1 MLDLK
6 ITIIKKDEFAIK
18 TELIIKDKTKKGS
31 KIKMETIDILDKL
44 IKSDNSP
51 LTFQNNKELFS
62 QFFLHDMSI
71 RYGVKKVMNIY
82 NYLLSLNLPEDL
94 HYVYL
99 NIFNDFNYYEQY
111 VTQSIYM
118 NVTKANDLYVDTL
131 EELIEYYNLLKS
143 YASKY
148 NISNLINENQ
158 FVRDYTGTMMILLN
172 KGFFKISSE
181 NIKKMINYIKD
192 NSYLQNALINGYNDF
207 KFLDK
212 EYIIDYVKRFLI
224 NADLIDNLDNDYL
237 LMAMKRGMIKDKNLF
252 LKILDKININ
262 FLDLILDNGASSFV
276 DILELT
282 FPNINDRIEIF
293 QKFYQKFKEAKEYSY
308 LLTFIVGD
316 KRSKDYVSDEEEK
329 LILNKNCLY
338 YPMYTVDEDIEYFL
352 STNPQGLL
360 LVNLKENLKKNDWSK
375 EINQKVEK
383 QTQKVS
389 DLCLSPSLVIPL
401 FDLVFKNRTGKLTFI
416 HLFAALKRM
425 IIEYLHDDSVIVY
438 LTHLEGEWG
447 VSAPEDGIIKINVS
461 DVKKM
466 FECNNYEENPEAIHI
481 LDTIFHEARHIM
493 QHRLM
498 QKEDMS
504 PEIYEQY
511 KEEVL
516 KSLNVDYY
524 NYNYEETLSEIDAR
538 LTGAKMVVDFL
549 RTYYPNMINCIK
561 YYNAIV
567 TKEEQRIIHKKSVLE
582 LSESLTV
589 DEALEK
595 IIAVN
600 PKLLEKY
607 PGLQREY
614 EQDGT
619 KKEDIKHGL

>member
-71 RYGVKKVMNIY
+71 RYGGKKVMNIY

-293 QKFYQKFKEAKEYSY
+293 QKFYQNFKEAKEYSY

-447 VSAPEDGIIKINVS
+447 ISAPEDGIIKINVS

-516 KSLNVDYY
+516 KSLNVNYY

>member
-1 MLDLK
+1 
-6 ITIIKKDEFAIK
+6 
-18 TELIIKDKTKKGS
+18 
-31 KIKMETIDILDKL
+31 METIDILDKL

-71 RYGVKKVMNIY
+71 RYGGKKVMNIY

-143 YASKY
+143 CASKY

-329 LILNKNCLY
+329 LILNKNCIY

-360 LVNLKENLKKNDWSK
+360 LANLKENLKKNDWSK

-389 DLCLSPSLVIPL
+389 DLCLSHSLVIPL

-447 VSAPEDGIIKINVS
+447 VSAPEDGIIKINLS

-516 KSLNVDYY
+516 KSLNVNYY
-524 NYNYEETLSEIDAR
+524 NYNYEKTLSEIDAR

-567 TKEEQRIIHKKSVLE
+567 KKEEQRIIHKKSVLE

-589 DEALEK
+589 NEALEK

>member
-1 MLDLK
+1 
-6 ITIIKKDEFAIK
+6 
-18 TELIIKDKTKKGS
+18 
-31 KIKMETIDILDKL
+31 METIDILDKL
-44 IKSDNSP
+44 IECDSSP
-51 LTFQNNKELFS
+51 LTLENNQKLFS
-62 QFFLHDMSI
+62 KFFLHDMSI
-71 RYGVKKVMNIY
+71 RYGGKKVINIY
-82 NYLLSLNLPEDL
+82 NYLLSLNKPEAL

-99 NIFNDFNYYEQY
+99 QIFNDFNYYEQY

-131 EELIEYYNLLKS
+131 EELIEYHNLLKS

-148 NISNLINENQ
+148 DISNLINENQ

-192 NSYLQNALINGYNDF
+192 NSYLQNALINGYKDF
-207 KFLDK
+207 KFLDQ

-224 NADLIDNLDNDYL
+224 NADLIADLDNDYL
-237 LMAMKRGMIKDKNLF
+237 LMTMKGGWIKDKNLF

-262 FLDLILDNGASSFV
+262 FLDLILDNGVSSFV

-360 LVNLKENLKKNDWSK
+360 LANLKENLKRNDWSK
-375 EINQKVEK
+375 ETNQKVRE
-383 QTQKVS
+383 QTKKTS
-389 DLCLSPSLVIPL
+389 DLCLHSETVIPL
-401 FDLVFKNRTGKLTFI
+401 FNLLFKHRTGKLTFI

-438 LTHLEGEWG
+438 LTRLEGEYG
-447 VSAPEDGIIKINVS
+447 ASSPEDGIIKINVS
-461 DVKKM
+461 NVKKM

-481 LDTIFHEARHIM
+481 LDTVFHEARHIM
-493 QHRLM
+493 QYRLM
-498 QKEDMS
+498 QKKDMS

-524 NYNYEETLSEIDAR
+524 NKNYKETLSKIDAR
-538 LTGAKMVVDFL
+538 FTGAKMVVDFL
-549 RTYYPNMINCIK
+549 KEYYPYMINCIK
-561 YYNAIV
+561 YYDAIV
-567 TKEEQRIIHKKSVLE
+567 KKEEERIIHKKNVLE
-582 LSESLTV
+582 LADDVTV

-614 EQDGT
+614 ELDGT
-619 KKEDIKHGL
+619 KKEKTNHHL

>member
-1 MLDLK
+1 
-6 ITIIKKDEFAIK
+6 
-18 TELIIKDKTKKGS
+18 
-31 KIKMETIDILDKL
+31 METIDILDKL
-44 IKSDNSP
+44 IECDSSP
-51 LTFQNNKELFS
+51 LTLENNQKLFS
-62 QFFLHDMSI
+62 KFFLHDMSI
-71 RYGVKKVMNIY
+71 RYGGKKVINIY
-82 NYLLSLNLPEDL
+82 NYLLSLNKPEAL

-99 NIFNDFNYYEQY
+99 QIFNDFNYYEQY

-131 EELIEYYNLLKS
+131 EELIEYHNLLKS

-148 NISNLINENQ
+148 DISNLINENQ

-192 NSYLQNALINGYNDF
+192 NSYLQNALINGYKDF
-207 KFLDK
+207 KFLDQ

-224 NADLIDNLDNDYL
+224 NADLIADLDNDYL
-237 LMAMKRGMIKDKNLF
+237 LMTMKGGWIKDKNLF

-262 FLDLILDNGASSFV
+262 FLDLILDNGVSSFV

-360 LVNLKENLKKNDWSK
+360 LANLKENLKRNDWSK
-375 EINQKVEK
+375 ETNQKVRE
-383 QTQKVS
+383 QTKKTS
-389 DLCLSPSLVIPL
+389 DLCLHSETVIPL
-401 FDLVFKNRTGKLTFI
+401 FNLLFKHRTGKLTFI

-438 LTHLEGEWG
+438 LTRLEGEYG
-447 VSAPEDGIIKINVS
+447 ASSPEDGIIKINVS
-461 DVKKM
+461 NVKKM

-481 LDTIFHEARHIM
+481 LDTVFHEARHIM
-493 QHRLM
+493 QYRLM
-498 QKEDMS
+498 QKKDMS

-524 NYNYEETLSEIDAR
+524 NKNYKETLSEIDAR

-549 RTYYPNMINCIK
+549 KEYYPYMINCIK
-561 YYNAIV
+561 YYDAIV
-567 TKEEQRIIHKKSVLE
+567 KKEEF
-582 LSESLTV
+582 
-589 DEALEK
+589 
-595 IIAVN
+595 
-600 PKLLEKY
+600 
-607 PGLQREY
+607 
-614 EQDGT
+614 
-619 KKEDIKHGL
+619 IKRMS

>member
-1 MLDLK
+1 
-6 ITIIKKDEFAIK
+6 
-18 TELIIKDKTKKGS
+18 
-31 KIKMETIDILDKL
+31 METIDIIDQL
-44 IKSDNSP
+44 IKSDSSP
-51 LTFQNNKELFS
+51 VTFQNNQELFS
-62 QFFLHDMSI
+62 KFFLHDMSI
-71 RYGVKKVMNIY
+71 RYGGRKVMNIY
-82 NYLLSLNLPEDL
+82 NYLLSLNQPDAL

-99 NIFNDFNYYEQY
+99 QIFNDFTYYEQY

-118 NVTKANDLYVDTL
+118 LKTEANDLYVDTL
-131 EELIEYYNLLKS
+131 EELIAYYNLLKG
-143 YASKY
+143 YALKY
-148 NISNLINENQ
+148 NIPNLINENQ
-158 FVRDYTGTMMILLN
+158 FVRDYTGAMMILLN
-172 KGFFKISSE
+172 KGFFKLSTE

-192 NSYLQNALINGYNDF
+192 NSYLQNVLINGYMDF
-207 KFLDK
+207 KFLDQ
-212 EYIIDYVKRFLI
+212 EYIIDYVERFLI
-224 NADLIDNLDNDYL
+224 NSDLIGDIDNDFL
-237 LMAMKRGMIKDKNLF
+237 LMAIKRGRIKDKNLF
-252 LKILDKININ
+252 LKILDKINID

-282 FPNINDRIEIF
+282 FPDINDRIEIF
-293 QKFYQKFKEAKEYSY
+293 QKFYQKLLEAKEYSY

-316 KRSKDYVSDEEEK
+316 ERSKDYLSEEKEK
-329 LILNKNCLY
+329 LILNKNRLY
-338 YPMYTVDEDIEYFL
+338 YPTYTVDEDIEYFL

-360 LVNLKENLKKNDWSK
+360 LANLKENLKRNDWSK
-375 EINQKVEK
+375 ETNQKVRE
-383 QTQKVS
+383 QTKNVS
-389 DLCLSPSLVIPL
+389 DLCMRSETVIPL
-401 FDLVFKNRTGKLTFI
+401 FNLAFKNRTGKLTFI

-447 VSAPEDGIIKINVS
+447 TSFPEDGVIKINVLN
-461 DVKKM
+461 VKKM
-466 FECNNYEENPEAIHI
+466 FDCNNYEENPEAIHI

-516 KSLNVDYY
+516 KSLNVNYY

-538 LTGAKMVVDFL
+538 LTGAKMLVDFL
-549 RTYYPNMINCIK
+549 KTYYPNMINCIK
-561 YYNAIV
+561 YYEAIV
-567 TKEEQRIIHKKSVLE
+567 KKEEQRIIHKKSVLE
-582 LSESLTV
+582 LSDDVTV

-614 EQDGT
+614 ELDGT
-619 KKEDIKHGL
+619 KKENANHHL

>member
-1 MLDLK
+1 MLVLK

-31 KIKMETIDILDKL
+31 KIKMKTIDILDKL

-71 RYGVKKVMNIY
+71 RYGGKKVMNIY

-360 LVNLKENLKKNDWSK
+360 LANLKENLKKNDWSK

-383 QTQKVS
+383 QTQNVS

-447 VSAPEDGIIKINVS
+447 VSAPEDGIIKINLS

-549 RTYYPNMINCIK
+549 KTYYPNMINCIK

>member
-1 MLDLK
+1 
-6 ITIIKKDEFAIK
+6 
-18 TELIIKDKTKKGS
+18 
-31 KIKMETIDILDKL
+31 METIDILDKL
-44 IKSDNSP
+44 IAYDSSP
-51 LTFQNNKELFS
+51 LTLENNQKLFS
-62 QFFLHDMSI
+62 KFFLHDMSI
-71 RYGVKKVMNIY
+71 RYGGKKVINIY
-82 NYLLSLNLPEDL
+82 NYLLSLNKPEAL

-99 NIFNDFNYYEQY
+99 QIFNDFNYYEQY

-131 EELIEYYNLLKS
+131 EELIEYHNLLKS

-148 NISNLINENQ
+148 DISNLINENQ

-192 NSYLQNALINGYNDF
+192 NSYLQNALINGYKDF
-207 KFLDK
+207 KFLDQ

-224 NADLIDNLDNDYL
+224 NADLIADLDNDYL
-237 LMAMKRGMIKDKNLF
+237 LMTMKGGWIKDKNLF

-262 FLDLILDNGASSFV
+262 FLDLILDNGVSSFV

-360 LVNLKENLKKNDWSK
+360 LANLKENLKRNDWSK
-375 EINQKVEK
+375 ETNQKVRE
-383 QTQKVS
+383 QTKKTS
-389 DLCLSPSLVIPL
+389 DLCLHSETVIPL
-401 FDLVFKNRTGKLTFI
+401 FNLLFKHRTGKLTFI

-438 LTHLEGEWG
+438 LTRLEGEYG
-447 VSAPEDGIIKINVS
+447 ASSPEDGIIKINVS
-461 DVKKM
+461 NVKKM

-481 LDTIFHEARHIM
+481 LDTVFHEARHIM
-493 QHRLM
+493 QYRLM
-498 QKEDMS
+498 QKKDMS

-524 NYNYEETLSEIDAR
+524 NKNYKETLSEIDAR
-538 LTGAKMVVDFL
+538 FTGAKMVVDFL
-549 RTYYPNMINCIK
+549 KEYYPYMINCIK
-561 YYNAIV
+561 YYDAIV
-567 TKEEQRIIHKKSVLE
+567 KKEEERIIHKKNVLE
-582 LSESLTV
+582 LADDVTV

-614 EQDGT
+614 ELDGT
-619 KKEDIKHGL
+619 KKEKTNHHL

>member
-1 MLDLK
+1 
-6 ITIIKKDEFAIK
+6 
-18 TELIIKDKTKKGS
+18 
-31 KIKMETIDILDKL
+31 METIDILDKL

-62 QFFLHDMSI
+62 EFFLHDMSI
-71 RYGVKKVMNIY
+71 RYGGKKVMNIY

-375 EINQKVEK
+375 EINQKVKK

-389 DLCLSPSLVIPL
+389 DLCLSPSLVISL

-516 KSLNVDYY
+516 KSLNVNYY

>member
-1 MLDLK
+1 
-6 ITIIKKDEFAIK
+6 
-18 TELIIKDKTKKGS
+18 
-31 KIKMETIDILDKL
+31 METIDILDKL
-44 IKSDNSP
+44 IECDSSP
-51 LTFQNNKELFS
+51 LTLENNQELFS
-62 QFFLHDMSI
+62 KFFLHDMSI
-71 RYGVKKVMNIY
+71 RYGGKKVINIY
-82 NYLLSLNLPEDL
+82 NYLLSLNKPEAL
-94 HYVYL
+94 HYAYL
-99 NIFNDFNYYEQY
+99 QIFNDFNYYEQY

-131 EELIEYYNLLKS
+131 EELIEYHNLLKS

-148 NISNLINENQ
+148 DISNLINENQ

-192 NSYLQNALINGYNDF
+192 NSYLQNALINGYKDF
-207 KFLDK
+207 KFLDQ

-224 NADLIDNLDNDYL
+224 NADLIADLDNDYL
-237 LMAMKRGMIKDKNLF
+237 LMTMKGGWIKDKNLF

-262 FLDLILDNGASSFV
+262 FLDLILDNGVSSFV

-360 LVNLKENLKKNDWSK
+360 LANLKENLKRNDWSK
-375 EINQKVEK
+375 ETNQKVRE
-383 QTQKVS
+383 QTKKTS
-389 DLCLSPSLVIPL
+389 DLCLHSETVIPL
-401 FDLVFKNRTGKLTFI
+401 FNLLFKHRTGKLTFI

-438 LTHLEGEWG
+438 LTRLEGEYG
-447 VSAPEDGIIKINVS
+447 ASSPEDGIIKINVS
-461 DVKKM
+461 NVKKM

-481 LDTIFHEARHIM
+481 LDTVFHEARHIM
-493 QHRLM
+493 QYRLM
-498 QKEDMS
+498 QKKDMS

-524 NYNYEETLSEIDAR
+524 NKNYKETLSEIDAR
-538 LTGAKMVVDFL
+538 FTGAKMVVDFL
-549 RTYYPNMINCIK
+549 KEYYPYMINCIK
-561 YYNAIV
+561 YYDAIV
-567 TKEEQRIIHKKSVLE
+567 KKEEERIIHKKNVLE
-582 LSESLTV
+582 LADDVTV

-614 EQDGT
+614 ELDGT
-619 KKEDIKHGL
+619 KKEKINHQL

>member
-1 MLDLK
+1 
-6 ITIIKKDEFAIK
+6 
-18 TELIIKDKTKKGS
+18 
-31 KIKMETIDILDKL
+31 METIDILDKL
-44 IKSDNSP
+44 IKSDNSST
-51 LTFQNNKELFS
+51 TFQNNKELFS

-71 RYGVKKVMNIY
+71 RYGSKKVMNIY
-82 NYLLSLNLPEDL
+82 QYLLSLNLPEDL

-118 NVTKANDLYVDTL
+118 KTTVANDIYVAML
-131 EELIEYYNLLKS
+131 EELMEYYNILKD
-143 YASKY
+143 YALKY
-148 NISNLINENQ
+148 NLHNLINENQ

-224 NADLIDNLDNDYL
+224 NADLIADLDNDYL
-237 LMAMKRGMIKDKNLF
+237 LMAMKRGWIKDKNLF

-262 FLDLILDNGASSFV
+262 FLDLILDNGVSSFV

-282 FPNINDRIEIF
+282 FPNIDDRIEIF
-293 QKFYQKFKEAKEYSY
+293 QKFYQKFLEVQEYSY
-308 LLTFIVGD
+308 LLTFVVGD
-316 KRSKDYVSDEEEK
+316 KRSKDYLKAEDEK

-360 LVNLKENLKKNDWSK
+360 LANLKENLKRNDWSK
-375 EINQKVEK
+375 ETNQKVRE
-383 QTQKVS
+383 QTKKTS
-389 DLCLSPSLVIPL
+389 DLCLHSETVIPL
-401 FDLVFKNRTGKLTFI
+401 FNLLFKHRTGKLTFI

-438 LTHLEGEWG
+438 LTRLEGEYG
-447 VSAPEDGIIKINVS
+447 ASAPEDGIIKINVS

-466 FECNNYEENPEAIHI
+466 FECSNYEENPEAIHI

-498 QKEDMS
+498 QKKDMS

-516 KSLNVDYY
+516 KSLNVNYY
-524 NYNYEETLSEIDAR
+524 NKNYKETLSEIDAR
-538 LTGAKMVVDFL
+538 LTGAKMVVNFL

-561 YYNAIV
+561 YYEAIV
-567 TKEEQRIIHKKSVLE
+567 KKEEERIIHKKSVLE
-582 LSESLTV
+582 LADDVTI

-619 KKEDIKHGL
+619 KKADIKHGL

>member
-1 MLDLK
+1 
-6 ITIIKKDEFAIK
+6 
-18 TELIIKDKTKKGS
+18 
-31 KIKMETIDILDKL
+31 METIDILDKL
-44 IKSDNSP
+44 IECDSSP
-51 LTFQNNKELFS
+51 LTLENNQKLFS
-62 QFFLHDMSI
+62 KFFLHDMSI
-71 RYGVKKVMNIY
+71 RYGGKKVINIY
-82 NYLLSLNLPEDL
+82 NYLLSLNKPEAL

-99 NIFNDFNYYEQY
+99 QIFNDFNYYEQY

-131 EELIEYYNLLKS
+131 EELIEYHNLLKS

-148 NISNLINENQ
+148 DISNLINENQ

-192 NSYLQNALINGYNDF
+192 NSYLQNALINGYKDF
-207 KFLDK
+207 KFLDQ

-224 NADLIDNLDNDYL
+224 NADLIADLDNDYL
-237 LMAMKRGMIKDKNLF
+237 LMTMKGGWIKDKNLF

-262 FLDLILDNGASSFV
+262 FLDLILDNGVSSFV

-360 LVNLKENLKKNDWSK
+360 LANLKENLKRNDWSK
-375 EINQKVEK
+375 ETNQKVRE
-383 QTQKVS
+383 QTKKTS
-389 DLCLSPSLVIPL
+389 DLCLHSETVIPL
-401 FDLVFKNRTGKLTFI
+401 FNLLFKHRTGKLTFI

-438 LTHLEGEWG
+438 LTRLEGEYG
-447 VSAPEDGIIKINVS
+447 ASSPEDGIIKINVS
-461 DVKKM
+461 NVKKM

-481 LDTIFHEARHIM
+481 LDTVFHEARHIM
-493 QHRLM
+493 QYRLM
-498 QKEDMS
+498 QKKDMS

-524 NYNYEETLSEIDAR
+524 NKNYKETLSEIDAR

-549 RTYYPNMINCIK
+549 KEYYPYMINCIK
-561 YYNAIV
+561 YYDAIV
-567 TKEEQRIIHKKSVLE
+567 KKEEERIIHKKNVLE
-582 LSESLTV
+582 LADDVTV

-614 EQDGT
+614 ELDGT
-619 KKEDIKHGL
+619 KKEKINHHL

>member
-1 MLDLK
+1 MLVLK

-71 RYGVKKVMNIY
+71 RYGGKKVMNIY

-224 NADLIDNLDNDYL
+224 NADLIADLDNDYL
-237 LMAMKRGMIKDKNLF
+237 LMTMKRGWIKDKNLF

-360 LVNLKENLKKNDWSK
+360 LANLKENLKKNDWSK

-383 QTQKVS
+383 QTQNVS

-498 QKEDMS
+498 QKDDMS

-516 KSLNVDYY
+516 KSLNVNYY

-538 LTGAKMVVDFL
+538 LTGAKMVVNFL
-549 RTYYPNMINCIK
+549 KTYYPNMINCIK

>member
-1 MLDLK
+1 
-6 ITIIKKDEFAIK
+6 
-18 TELIIKDKTKKGS
+18 
-31 KIKMETIDILDKL
+31 METIDILDKL
-44 IKSDNSP
+44 IECDSSP
-51 LTFQNNKELFS
+51 LTLENNQKLFS
-62 QFFLHDMSI
+62 KFFLHDMSI
-71 RYGVKKVMNIY
+71 RYGGKKVINIY
-82 NYLLSLNLPEDL
+82 NYLLSLNKPEAL

-99 NIFNDFNYYEQY
+99 QIFNDFNYYEQY

-131 EELIEYYNLLKS
+131 EELIEYHNLLKS

-148 NISNLINENQ
+148 DISNLINENQ

-192 NSYLQNALINGYNDF
+192 NSYLQNALINGYKDF
-207 KFLDK
+207 KFLDQ

-224 NADLIDNLDNDYL
+224 NADLIADLDNDYL
-237 LMAMKRGMIKDKNLF
+237 LMTMKGGWIKDKNLF

-262 FLDLILDNGASSFV
+262 FLDLILDNGVSSFV

-360 LVNLKENLKKNDWSK
+360 LANLKENLKRNDWSK
-375 EINQKVEK
+375 ETNQKVRE
-383 QTQKVS
+383 QTKKTS
-389 DLCLSPSLVIPL
+389 DLCLHSETVIPL
-401 FDLVFKNRTGKLTFI
+401 FNLLFKHRTGKLTFI

-438 LTHLEGEWG
+438 LTRLEGEYG
-447 VSAPEDGIIKINVS
+447 ASSPEDGIIKINVS
-461 DVKKM
+461 NVKKM

-481 LDTIFHEARHIM
+481 LDTVFHEARHIM
-493 QHRLM
+493 QYRLM
-498 QKEDMS
+498 QKKDMS

-524 NYNYEETLSEIDAR
+524 NKNYKETLSEIDAR
-538 LTGAKMVVDFL
+538 FTGAKMVVDFL
-549 RTYYPNMINCIK
+549 KEYYPYMINCIK
-561 YYNAIV
+561 YYDAIV
-567 TKEEQRIIHKKSVLE
+567 KKEEERIIHKKNVLE
-582 LSESLTV
+582 LADDVTV

-614 EQDGT
+614 ELDGT
-619 KKEDIKHGL
+619 KKEKTNHHL

>member
-1 MLDLK
+1 
-6 ITIIKKDEFAIK
+6 
-18 TELIIKDKTKKGS
+18 
-31 KIKMETIDILDKL
+31 METIDILDKL

-71 RYGVKKVMNIY
+71 RYGGKKVMNIY

-293 QKFYQKFKEAKEYSY
+293 QKFYQNFKEAKEYSY

-447 VSAPEDGIIKINVS
+447 ISAPEDGIIKINVS

-516 KSLNVDYY
+516 KSLNVNYY

>member
-1 MLDLK
+1 
-6 ITIIKKDEFAIK
+6 
-18 TELIIKDKTKKGS
+18 
-31 KIKMETIDILDKL
+31 METIDILDKL
-44 IKSDNSP
+44 IAYDSSP
-51 LTFQNNKELFS
+51 LTLENNQKLFS
-62 QFFLHDMSI
+62 KFFLHDMSI
-71 RYGVKKVMNIY
+71 RYGGKKVINIY
-82 NYLLSLNLPEDL
+82 NYLLSLNKPEAL

-99 NIFNDFNYYEQY
+99 QIFNDFNYYEQY

-131 EELIEYYNLLKS
+131 EELIEYHNLLKS

-148 NISNLINENQ
+148 DISNLINENQ

-192 NSYLQNALINGYNDF
+192 NSYLQNALINGYKDF
-207 KFLDK
+207 KFLDQ

-224 NADLIDNLDNDYL
+224 NADLIADLDNDYL
-237 LMAMKRGMIKDKNLF
+237 LMTMKGGWIKDKNLF

-262 FLDLILDNGASSFV
+262 FLDLILDNGVSSFV

-360 LVNLKENLKKNDWSK
+360 LANLKENLKRNDWSK
-375 EINQKVEK
+375 ETNQKVRE
-383 QTQKVS
+383 QTKKTS
-389 DLCLSPSLVIPL
+389 DLCLHSETVIPL
-401 FDLVFKNRTGKLTFI
+401 FNLLFKHRTGKLTFI

-438 LTHLEGEWG
+438 LTRLEGEYG
-447 VSAPEDGIIKINVS
+447 ASSPEDGIIKINVS
-461 DVKKM
+461 NVKKM

-481 LDTIFHEARHIM
+481 LDTVFHEARHIM
-493 QHRLM
+493 QYRLM
-498 QKEDMS
+498 QKKDMS

-524 NYNYEETLSEIDAR
+524 NKNYKETLSEIDAR

-549 RTYYPNMINCIK
+549 KEYYPYMINCIK
-561 YYNAIV
+561 YYDAIV
-567 TKEEQRIIHKKSVLE
+567 KKEEERIIHKKNVLE
-582 LSESLTV
+582 LADDVTV

-614 EQDGT
+614 ELDGT
-619 KKEDIKHGL
+619 KKEKINHQL

>member
-1 MLDLK
+1 
-6 ITIIKKDEFAIK
+6 
-18 TELIIKDKTKKGS
+18 
-31 KIKMETIDILDKL
+31 METIDILDKL
-44 IKSDNSP
+44 IAYDSSP
-51 LTFQNNKELFS
+51 LTLENNQELFS
-62 QFFLHDMSI
+62 KFFIHDMSI
-71 RYGVKKVMNIY
+71 RYGGKKVINIY
-82 NYLLSLNLPEDL
+82 NYLLSLNKPEAL

-99 NIFNDFNYYEQY
+99 QIFNDFNFYEQY

-148 NISNLINENQ
+148 DISNLINENQ
-158 FVRDYTGTMMILLN
+158 FIRDYTGTMMILLN

-192 NSYLQNALINGYNDF
+192 NSYLQNALINGYKDF
-207 KFLDK
+207 KFLDQ

-224 NADLIDNLDNDYL
+224 NADLIADLDNDYL
-237 LMAMKRGMIKDKNLF
+237 LMAMKRGLIKDKNLF

-262 FLDLILDNGASSFV
+262 FLDLILDNGVSSFV

-360 LVNLKENLKKNDWSK
+360 LANLKENLKRNDWSK
-375 EINQKVEK
+375 ETNQKVRE
-383 QTQKVS
+383 QTKKTS
-389 DLCLSPSLVIPL
+389 DLCLHSETVIPL
-401 FDLVFKNRTGKLTFI
+401 FNLLFKHRTGKLTFI

-438 LTHLEGEWG
+438 LTRLEGEYG
-447 VSAPEDGIIKINVS
+447 ASSPEDGIIKINVS
-461 DVKKM
+461 NVKKM

-481 LDTIFHEARHIM
+481 LDTVFHEARHIM
-493 QHRLM
+493 QYRLM
-498 QKEDMS
+498 QKKDMS

-524 NYNYEETLSEIDAR
+524 NKNYKETLSEIDAR

-549 RTYYPNMINCIK
+549 KEYYPYMINCIK
-561 YYNAIV
+561 YYDAIV
-567 TKEEQRIIHKKSVLE
+567 KKEEERIIHKKNVLE
-582 LSESLTV
+582 LADDVTV
-589 DEALEK
+589 DEALAK

-614 EQDGT
+614 ELDGT
-619 KKEDIKHGL
+619 KKENINHHL

>member
-1 MLDLK
+1 
-6 ITIIKKDEFAIK
+6 
-18 TELIIKDKTKKGS
+18 
-31 KIKMETIDILDKL
+31 METIDIIDQL
-44 IKSDNSP
+44 IKSDSSP
-51 LTFQNNKELFS
+51 VTFQNNQELFS
-62 QFFLHDMSI
+62 KFFLHDMSI
-71 RYGVKKVMNIY
+71 RYGGRKVMNIY
-82 NYLLSLNLPEDL
+82 NYLLSLNQPDAL

-99 NIFNDFNYYEQY
+99 QIFNDFTYYEQY

-118 NVTKANDLYVDTL
+118 LKTEANDLYVDTL
-131 EELIEYYNLLKS
+131 EELIAYYNLLKG
-143 YASKY
+143 YALKY
-148 NISNLINENQ
+148 NIPNLINENQ
-158 FVRDYTGTMMILLN
+158 FVRDYTGAMMILLN
-172 KGFFKISSE
+172 KGFFKLSTE

-192 NSYLQNALINGYNDF
+192 NSYLQNVLINGYMDF
-207 KFLDK
+207 KFLDQ

-224 NADLIDNLDNDYL
+224 NSDLIGDIDNDFL
-237 LMAMKRGMIKDKNLF
+237 LMAIKRGRIKDKNLF

-282 FPNINDRIEIF
+282 FPDINDRIEIF
-293 QKFYQKFKEAKEYSY
+293 QKFYQKLLEAKEYSY

-316 KRSKDYVSDEEEK
+316 ERSKDYLSEEEEK
-329 LILNKNCLY
+329 LILNKNRLY
-338 YPMYTVDEDIEYFL
+338 YPTYTVDEDIEYFL

-360 LVNLKENLKKNDWSK
+360 LANLKENLKRNDWSK
-375 EINQKVEK
+375 ETNQKVRE
-383 QTQKVS
+383 QTKNVS
-389 DLCLSPSLVIPL
+389 DLCMRSETVIPL
-401 FDLVFKNRTGKLTFI
+401 FNLAFKNRTGKLTFI

-447 VSAPEDGIIKINVS
+447 TSFPEDGVIKINVLN
-461 DVKKM
+461 VKKM
-466 FECNNYEENPEAIHI
+466 FDCNNYEENPEAIHI

-493 QHRLM
+493 QYRLM
-498 QKEDMS
+498 QKKDMS

-511 KEEVL
+511 KEGVL

-524 NYNYEETLSEIDAR
+524 NQNYEETLSEIDAR
-538 LTGAKMVVDFL
+538 LTGAKILVDFL
-549 RTYYPNMINCIK
+549 KTYYPDMINCIK
-561 YYNAIV
+561 YYEAIV
-567 TKEEQRIIHKKSVLE
+567 KKEEQRIIHKKSVLE
-582 LSESLTV
+582 LSDDVTV

-614 EQDGT
+614 ELDGT
-619 KKEDIKHGL
+619 KKENANHHL

>member
-1 MLDLK
+1 
-6 ITIIKKDEFAIK
+6 
-18 TELIIKDKTKKGS
+18 
-31 KIKMETIDILDKL
+31 METIDILDKL

-62 QFFLHDMSI
+62 KFFLHDMSI
-71 RYGVKKVMNIY
+71 RYGGKKVMNIY

-516 KSLNVDYY
+516 KSLNVNYY

-567 TKEEQRIIHKKSVLE
+567 KKEEQRIIHKKSVLE

-589 DEALEK
+589 NEALEK

>member
-1 MLDLK
+1 
-6 ITIIKKDEFAIK
+6 
-18 TELIIKDKTKKGS
+18 
-31 KIKMETIDILDKL
+31 METIDILDKL

-62 QFFLHDMSI
+62 KFFLHDMSI
-71 RYGVKKVMNIY
+71 RYGGKKVMNIY

-224 NADLIDNLDNDYL
+224 NADLIYNLDNDYL

-329 LILNKNCLY
+329 LILNKNCIY

-360 LVNLKENLKKNDWSK
+360 LANLKENLKKNDWSK

-516 KSLNVDYY
+516 KSLNVNYY

-567 TKEEQRIIHKKSVLE
+567 KKEEQRIIHKKSVLE

-589 DEALEK
+589 NEALEK

>member
-1 MLDLK
+1 
-6 ITIIKKDEFAIK
+6 
-18 TELIIKDKTKKGS
+18 
-31 KIKMETIDILDKL
+31 METIDILDKL

-62 QFFLHDMSI
+62 EFFLHDMSI
-71 RYGVKKVMNIY
+71 RYGGKKVMNIY

-224 NADLIDNLDNDYL
+224 NADLIADLDNDYL
-237 LMAMKRGMIKDKNLF
+237 LMTMKRGWIKDKNLF

-352 STNPQGLL
+352 STNHQGLL

-516 KSLNVDYY
+516 KSLNVNYY

-561 YYNAIV
+561 YYEAIV
-567 TKEEQRIIHKKSVLE
+567 KKEEQRIIHKKSVLE
-582 LSESLTV
+582 LADDVTV

-595 IIAVN
+595 IIDVN

>member
-1 MLDLK
+1 
-6 ITIIKKDEFAIK
+6 
-18 TELIIKDKTKKGS
+18 
-31 KIKMETIDILDKL
+31 METIDILDKL

-51 LTFQNNKELFS
+51 TTFQNNKELFS

-71 RYGVKKVMNIY
+71 RYGSKKVMNIY
-82 NYLLSLNLPEDL
+82 QYLLSLNLPEDL

-118 NVTKANDLYVDTL
+118 KTTVANDIYVDML
-131 EELIEYYNLLKS
+131 EELMEYYNILKD
-143 YASKY
+143 YALKY
-148 NISNLINENQ
+148 NLYNLINENQ

-316 KRSKDYVSDEEEK
+316 KRSKDYVLDEEEK

-383 QTQKVS
+383 QTQKVR

-504 PEIYEQY
+504 TEIYEQY

-516 KSLNVDYY
+516 KSLNVNYY

-538 LTGAKMVVDFL
+538 LTGAKMVVNFL
-549 RTYYPNMINCIK
+549 KTYYPNMIICIK
-561 YYNAIV
+561 YYEAIV

-600 PKLLEKY
+600 PKLLDKY
-607 PGLQREY
+607 PGLLREY

>member
-1 MLDLK
+1 
-6 ITIIKKDEFAIK
+6 
-18 TELIIKDKTKKGS
+18 
-31 KIKMETIDILDKL
+31 METIDILDKL

-62 QFFLHDMSI
+62 EFFLHDMSI
-71 RYGVKKVMNIY
+71 RYGGKKVMNIY

-224 NADLIDNLDNDYL
+224 NADLIADLDNDYL
-237 LMAMKRGMIKDKNLF
+237 LMTMKRGWIKDKNLF

-360 LVNLKENLKKNDWSK
+360 LANLKENLKKNDWSK

-516 KSLNVDYY
+516 KSLNVNYY

-561 YYNAIV
+561 YYEAIV
-567 TKEEQRIIHKKSVLE
+567 KKEEQRIIHKKSVLE
-582 LSESLTV
+582 LADDVTV

-595 IIAVN
+595 IIDVN

>member
-1 MLDLK
+1 
-6 ITIIKKDEFAIK
+6 
-18 TELIIKDKTKKGS
+18 
-31 KIKMETIDILDKL
+31 METIDILDKL
-44 IKSDNSP
+44 IECDSSP
-51 LTFQNNKELFS
+51 LTLENNQKLFS
-62 QFFLHDMSI
+62 KFFLHDMSI
-71 RYGVKKVMNIY
+71 RYGGKKVINIY
-82 NYLLSLNLPEDL
+82 NYLLSLNKPEAL

-99 NIFNDFNYYEQY
+99 QIFNDFNYYEQY

-131 EELIEYYNLLKS
+131 EELIEYHNLLKS

-148 NISNLINENQ
+148 DISNLINENQ

-172 KGFFKISSE
+172 KCFFKISSE

-192 NSYLQNALINGYNDF
+192 NSYLQNALINGYKDF
-207 KFLDK
+207 KFLDQ

-224 NADLIDNLDNDYL
+224 NADLIADLDNDYL
-237 LMAMKRGMIKDKNLF
+237 LMTMKGGWIKDKNLF

-262 FLDLILDNGASSFV
+262 FLDLILDNGVSSFV

-360 LVNLKENLKKNDWSK
+360 LANLKENLKRNDWSK
-375 EINQKVEK
+375 ETNQKVRE
-383 QTQKVS
+383 QTKKTS
-389 DLCLSPSLVIPL
+389 DLCLHSETVIPL
-401 FDLVFKNRTGKLTFI
+401 FNLLFKHRTGKLTFI

-438 LTHLEGEWG
+438 LTRLEGEYG
-447 VSAPEDGIIKINVS
+447 ASSPEDGIIKINVS
-461 DVKKM
+461 NVKKM

-481 LDTIFHEARHIM
+481 LDTVFHEARHIM
-493 QHRLM
+493 QYRLM
-498 QKEDMS
+498 QKKDMS

-524 NYNYEETLSEIDAR
+524 NKNYKETLSEIDAR
-538 LTGAKMVVDFL
+538 FTGAKMVVDFL
-549 RTYYPNMINCIK
+549 KEYYPYMINCIK
-561 YYNAIV
+561 YYDAIV
-567 TKEEQRIIHKKSVLE
+567 KKEEERIIHKKNVLE
-582 LSESLTV
+582 LADDVTV

-614 EQDGT
+614 ELDGT
-619 KKEDIKHGL
+619 KKEKTNHHL

>member
-1 MLDLK
+1 
-6 ITIIKKDEFAIK
+6 
-18 TELIIKDKTKKGS
+18 
-31 KIKMETIDILDKL
+31 METIEILDQL
-44 IKSDNSP
+44 IKSDSSP
-51 LTFQNNKELFS
+51 VTFQNNQELFS
-62 QFFLHDMSI
+62 KFFFHDMSI
-71 RYGVKKVMNIY
+71 RYGGRKVMNIY
-82 NYLLSLNLPEDL
+82 NYLLSLNQPDAL

-99 NIFNDFNYYEQY
+99 QIFNDFTYYEQY

-118 NVTKANDLYVDTL
+118 LKTEATDLYVDTL
-131 EELIEYYNLLKS
+131 EELITYYNLLKG
-143 YASKY
+143 YALKY
-148 NISNLINENQ
+148 NIPNLINENQ
-158 FVRDYTGTMMILLN
+158 FIRDYTGAMMILLN
-172 KGFFKISSE
+172 KGFFKLSTE
-181 NIKKMINYIKD
+181 NIKKMINYIKN
-192 NSYLQNALINGYNDF
+192 NSYLQNVLINGYKDF
-207 KFLDK
+207 KFLDQ

-224 NADLIDNLDNDYL
+224 NSDLIGNIDNDFL
-237 LMAMKRGMIKDKNLF
+237 LMAIKRGRIKDKNLF

-293 QKFYQKFKEAKEYSY
+293 QKFYQKFLETQEYSY

-316 KRSKDYVSDEEEK
+316 ERSKDYLSEEEEK
-329 LILNKNCLY
+329 LILNKNRLY
-338 YPMYTVDEDIEYFL
+338 YPTYTVDEDIEYFL

-360 LVNLKENLKKNDWSK
+360 LANLKENLKKNDWSK
-375 EINQKVEK
+375 ETNQKVRE
-383 QTQKVS
+383 QTKKVS
-389 DLCLSPSLVIPL
+389 DLCMRLETVIPL
-401 FDLVFKNRTGKLTFI
+401 FNLVFKNCTGKLTFI

-447 VSAPEDGIIKINVS
+447 TSFPEDGVIKINVLN
-461 DVKKM
+461 VKKM
-466 FECNNYEENPEAIHI
+466 FDCNNYEENPEAIHI

-493 QHRLM
+493 QYRLM
-498 QKEDMS
+498 QKSNMS

-511 KEEVL
+511 KEGVL

-524 NYNYEETLSEIDAR
+524 NQNYEETLSEIDAR
-538 LTGAKMVVDFL
+538 LTGAKMLVDFL
-549 RTYYPNMINCIK
+549 KTYYPNMINCIK
-561 YYNAIV
+561 YYEAIV
-567 TKEEQRIIHKKSVLE
+567 KKEEQRIIHKKSVLE
-582 LSESLTV
+582 LSDDVTI

-614 EQDGT
+614 ELDGT
-619 KKEDIKHGL
+619 KKENANHHL

>member
-1 MLDLK
+1 
-6 ITIIKKDEFAIK
+6 
-18 TELIIKDKTKKGS
+18 
-31 KIKMETIDILDKL
+31 
-44 IKSDNSP
+44 
-51 LTFQNNKELFS
+51 
-62 QFFLHDMSI
+62 
-71 RYGVKKVMNIY
+71 
-82 NYLLSLNLPEDL
+82 
-94 HYVYL
+94 
-99 NIFNDFNYYEQY
+99 
-111 VTQSIYM
+111 M

-143 YASKY
+143 YALKY
-148 NISNLINENQ
+148 DISNLINENQ

-192 NSYLQNALINGYNDF
+192 NSYLQNVLIKCYNDF

-224 NADLIDNLDNDYL
+224 NADLIADLDNDYL
-237 LMAMKRGMIKDKNLF
+237 LMTMKGGWIKDKNLF

-262 FLDLILDNGASSFV
+262 FLDLILDNGVSSFV

-293 QKFYQKFKEAKEYSY
+293 QKFYQKFLEVQEYSY

-360 LVNLKENLKKNDWSK
+360 LANLKENLKRNDWSK
-375 EINQKVEK
+375 ETNQKVRE
-383 QTQKVS
+383 QTKKTS
-389 DLCLSPSLVIPL
+389 DLCLHSETVIPL
-401 FDLVFKNRTGKLTFI
+401 FNLLFKHRTGKLTFI

-438 LTHLEGEWG
+438 LTRLEGEYG
-447 VSAPEDGIIKINVS
+447 ASSPEDGIIKINVS

-466 FECNNYEENPEAIHI
+466 FECSNYEENPEAIHI
-481 LDTIFHEARHIM
+481 LDTVFHEARHIM
-493 QHRLM
+493 QYRLM
-498 QKEDMS
+498 QKKNMS

-524 NYNYEETLSEIDAR
+524 NKNYKETLSEIDAR

-549 RTYYPNMINCIK
+549 KEYYPYMINCIK
-561 YYNAIV
+561 YYDAIV
-567 TKEEQRIIHKKSVLE
+567 KKEEERIIHKKNVLE
-582 LSESLTV
+582 LADDVTV

-614 EQDGT
+614 ELDGT
-619 KKEDIKHGL
+619 KKEKINHHL

>member
-1 MLDLK
+1 
-6 ITIIKKDEFAIK
+6 
-18 TELIIKDKTKKGS
+18 
-31 KIKMETIDILDKL
+31 METIDILDKL
-44 IKSDNSP
+44 IAYDSSP
-51 LTFQNNKELFS
+51 LTLENNQELFS
-62 QFFLHDMSI
+62 KFFLHDMSI
-71 RYGVKKVMNIY
+71 KYGGKKVINIY
-82 NYLLSLNLPEDL
+82 NYLLSLNKPEAL

-99 NIFNDFNYYEQY
+99 QIFNDFNYYEQY

-148 NISNLINENQ
+148 DISNLINENQ
-158 FVRDYTGTMMILLN
+158 FVRDYTGTMVVLLN

-181 NIKKMINYIKD
+181 NIKKMLGYIKN
-192 NSYLQNALINGYNDF
+192 NSYLQNVLINGYKDF
-207 KFLDK
+207 KFLDQ

-224 NADLIDNLDNDYL
+224 NADLIADLDNDYL
-237 LMAMKRGMIKDKNLF
+237 LMTMKRGLIKDKNLF
-252 LKILDKININ
+252 LKILDKINID

-276 DILELT
+276 NILELT

-329 LILNKNCLY
+329 LILHKNCLY

-360 LVNLKENLKKNDWSK
+360 LANLKENLKRNDWSK
-375 EINQKVEK
+375 ETNQKVRE
-383 QTQKVS
+383 QTKKTS
-389 DLCLSPSLVIPL
+389 DLCLHSETVIPL
-401 FDLVFKNRTGKLTFI
+401 FNLLFKHRTGKLTFI

-438 LTHLEGEWG
+438 LTRLEGEYG
-447 VSAPEDGIIKINVS
+447 ASSPEDGIIKINVS
-461 DVKKM
+461 SVKKM

-481 LDTIFHEARHIM
+481 LDTVFHEARHIM

-498 QKEDMS
+498 QKKDMS

-524 NYNYEETLSEIDAR
+524 NKNYKETLSEIDAR

-549 RTYYPNMINCIK
+549 KEYYPYMINCIK
-561 YYNAIV
+561 YYDAIV
-567 TKEEQRIIHKKSVLE
+567 KKEEERIIHKKNVLE
-582 LSESLTV
+582 LADDLTV

-614 EQDGT
+614 ELDGT
-619 KKEDIKHGL
+619 KKEKINHHL

>member
-1 MLDLK
+1 
-6 ITIIKKDEFAIK
+6 
-18 TELIIKDKTKKGS
+18 
-31 KIKMETIDILDKL
+31 METIEILDQL
-44 IKSDNSP
+44 IKSDSSP
-51 LTFQNNKELFS
+51 VTFQNNQELFS
-62 QFFLHDMSI
+62 KFFLHDMSI
-71 RYGVKKVMNIY
+71 RYGGRKVMNIY
-82 NYLLSLNLPEDL
+82 NYLLSLNQPDAL

-99 NIFNDFNYYEQY
+99 QIFNDFNYYEQY

-118 NVTKANDLYVDTL
+118 LKTEATDLYVDTL
-131 EELIEYYNLLKS
+131 EELIAYYNLLKG
-143 YASKY
+143 YALKY

-158 FVRDYTGTMMILLN
+158 FVRDYTGAMMILLN
-172 KGFFKISSE
+172 KGFFKLSTE

-192 NSYLQNALINGYNDF
+192 NSYLQNVLINGYMDF
-207 KFLDK
+207 KFLDQ

-224 NADLIDNLDNDYL
+224 NSDLIGDIDNDFL
-237 LMAMKRGMIKDKNLF
+237 LMAIKRGRIKDKNLF

-276 DILELT
+276 DVLELT

-293 QKFYQKFKEAKEYSY
+293 QKFYQKFLETQEYSY

-316 KRSKDYVSDEEEK
+316 ERSKDYLSEEEEK
-329 LILNKNCLY
+329 LILNKNRLY
-338 YPMYTVDEDIEYFL
+338 YPTYTVDEDIEYFL

-360 LVNLKENLKKNDWSK
+360 LANLKENLKKNDWSK
-375 EINQKVEK
+375 ETNQKVRE
-383 QTQKVS
+383 QTKKVS
-389 DLCLSPSLVIPL
+389 DLCMRSETVIPL
-401 FDLVFKNRTGKLTFI
+401 FNLVFKNRTGKLTFI

-447 VSAPEDGIIKINVS
+447 TSFPEDGVIKINVLN
-461 DVKKM
+461 VKKM
-466 FECNNYEENPEAIHI
+466 FDCNNYEENPEAIHI

-493 QHRLM
+493 QYRLM
-498 QKEDMS
+498 QKNDMS

-511 KEEVL
+511 KEGVL

-524 NYNYEETLSEIDAR
+524 NKNYEETLSEIDAR
-538 LTGAKMVVDFL
+538 LTGAKMLVDFL
-549 RTYYPNMINCIK
+549 KTYYPNMINCIK
-561 YYNAIV
+561 YYEAIV
-567 TKEEQRIIHKKSVLE
+567 KKEEQRIIHKKSVLE
-582 LSESLTV
+582 LSDDVTI

-614 EQDGT
+614 ELDGT
-619 KKEDIKHGL
+619 KKENANHHL

>member
-1 MLDLK
+1 
-6 ITIIKKDEFAIK
+6 
-18 TELIIKDKTKKGS
+18 
-31 KIKMETIDILDKL
+31 METIDILDKL
-44 IKSDNSP
+44 IAYDSSP
-51 LTFQNNKELFS
+51 LTLENNQKLFS
-62 QFFLHDMSI
+62 KFFLHDMSI
-71 RYGVKKVMNIY
+71 RYGGKKVINIY
-82 NYLLSLNLPEDL
+82 NYLLSLNKPEAL

-99 NIFNDFNYYEQY
+99 QIFNDFNYYEQY

-131 EELIEYYNLLKS
+131 EELIEYYNILKS

-148 NISNLINENQ
+148 DISNLINENQ

-192 NSYLQNALINGYNDF
+192 NSYLQNALINGYKDF
-207 KFLDK
+207 KFLDQ

-224 NADLIDNLDNDYL
+224 NADLIADLDNDYL
-237 LMAMKRGMIKDKNLF
+237 LMTMKGGWIKDKNLF

-262 FLDLILDNGASSFV
+262 FLDLILDNGVSSFV

-360 LVNLKENLKKNDWSK
+360 LANLKENLKRNDWSK
-375 EINQKVEK
+375 ETNQKVRE
-383 QTQKVS
+383 QTKKTS
-389 DLCLSPSLVIPL
+389 DLCLHSETVIPL
-401 FDLVFKNRTGKLTFI
+401 FNLLFKHRTGKLTFI

-438 LTHLEGEWG
+438 LTRLEGEYG
-447 VSAPEDGIIKINVS
+447 ASSPEDGIIKINVS
-461 DVKKM
+461 NVKKM

-481 LDTIFHEARHIM
+481 LDTVFHEARHIM
-493 QHRLM
+493 QYRLM
-498 QKEDMS
+498 QKKDMS

-524 NYNYEETLSEIDAR
+524 NKNYKETLSEIDAR
-538 LTGAKMVVDFL
+538 FTGAKMVVDFL
-549 RTYYPNMINCIK
+549 KEYYPYMINCIK
-561 YYNAIV
+561 YYDAIV
-567 TKEEQRIIHKKSVLE
+567 KKEEERIIHKKNVLE
-582 LSESLTV
+582 LADDVTV

-614 EQDGT
+614 ELDGT
-619 KKEDIKHGL
+619 KKEKTNHHL

>member
-1 MLDLK
+1 
-6 ITIIKKDEFAIK
+6 
-18 TELIIKDKTKKGS
+18 
-31 KIKMETIDILDKL
+31 METIDILDKL
-44 IKSDNSP
+44 IECDSST
-51 LTFQNNKELFS
+51 LTLENNQKLFS
-62 QFFLHDMSI
+62 KFFLHDMSI
-71 RYGVKKVMNIY
+71 RYGGKKVINIY
-82 NYLLSLNLPEDL
+82 NYLLSLNKPEAL

-99 NIFNDFNYYEQY
+99 QIFNDFNYYEQY

-131 EELIEYYNLLKS
+131 EELIEYHNLLKS

-148 NISNLINENQ
+148 DISNLINENQ

-192 NSYLQNALINGYNDF
+192 NSYLQNALINGYKDF
-207 KFLDK
+207 KFLDQ

-224 NADLIDNLDNDYL
+224 NADLIADLDNDYL
-237 LMAMKRGMIKDKNLF
+237 LMTMKGGWIKDKNLF

-262 FLDLILDNGASSFV
+262 FLDLILDNGVSSFV

-360 LVNLKENLKKNDWSK
+360 LANLKENLKRNDWSK
-375 EINQKVEK
+375 ETNQKVRE
-383 QTQKVS
+383 QTKKTS
-389 DLCLSPSLVIPL
+389 DLCLHSETVIPL
-401 FDLVFKNRTGKLTFI
+401 FNLLFKHRTGKLTFI

-438 LTHLEGEWG
+438 LTRLEGEYG
-447 VSAPEDGIIKINVS
+447 ASSPEDGIIKINVS
-461 DVKKM
+461 NVKKM

-481 LDTIFHEARHIM
+481 LDTVFHEARHIM
-493 QHRLM
+493 QYRLM
-498 QKEDMS
+498 QKKDMS

-524 NYNYEETLSEIDAR
+524 NKNYKETLSEIDAR
-538 LTGAKMVVDFL
+538 FTGAKMVVDFL
-549 RTYYPNMINCIK
+549 KEYYPYMINCIK
-561 YYNAIV
+561 YYDAIV
-567 TKEEQRIIHKKSVLE
+567 KKEEERIIHKKNVLE
-582 LSESLTV
+582 LADDVTV

-614 EQDGT
+614 ELDGT
-619 KKEDIKHGL
+619 KKEKTNHHL

>member
-1 MLDLK
+1 
-6 ITIIKKDEFAIK
+6 
-18 TELIIKDKTKKGS
+18 
-31 KIKMETIDILDKL
+31 METIDILDKL
-44 IKSDNSP
+44 IECDSSP
-51 LTFQNNKELFS
+51 LTLENNQELFS
-62 QFFLHDMSI
+62 KFFLHDMSI
-71 RYGVKKVMNIY
+71 RYGGKKVINIY
-82 NYLLSLNLPEDL
+82 NYLLSLNKPEAL

-99 NIFNDFNYYEQY
+99 QIFNDFNYYEQY

-148 NISNLINENQ
+148 DISNLINENQ
-158 FVRDYTGTMMILLN
+158 FVRDYTGTMVVLLN

-181 NIKKMINYIKD
+181 NIKKMLGYIKN
-192 NSYLQNALINGYNDF
+192 NSYLQNVLINGYKDF
-207 KFLDK
+207 KFLDQ

-224 NADLIDNLDNDYL
+224 NADLIADLDNDYL
-237 LMAMKRGMIKDKNLF
+237 LMAMKRGLIKDKKLF
-252 LKILDKININ
+252 LKILDKINID

-276 DILELT
+276 NILELT

-360 LVNLKENLKKNDWSK
+360 LANLKENLKRNDWSK
-375 EINQKVEK
+375 ETNQKVRE
-383 QTQKVS
+383 QTKKTS
-389 DLCLSPSLVIPL
+389 DLCLHSETVIPL
-401 FDLVFKNRTGKLTFI
+401 FNLLFKHHTGKLTFI

-438 LTHLEGEWG
+438 LTRLEGEYG
-447 VSAPEDGIIKINVS
+447 ASSPEDGIIKINVS
-461 DVKKM
+461 SVKKM

-481 LDTIFHEARHIM
+481 LDTVFHEARHIM
-493 QHRLM
+493 QYRLM
-498 QKEDMS
+498 QKKDMS

-524 NYNYEETLSEIDAR
+524 NKNYKETLSEIDAR

-549 RTYYPNMINCIK
+549 KEYYPYMINCIK
-561 YYNAIV
+561 YYDAIV
-567 TKEEQRIIHKKSVLE
+567 KKEEERIIHKKNVLE
-582 LSESLTV
+582 LADDLTV

-614 EQDGT
+614 ELDGT
-619 KKEDIKHGL
+619 KKEKINHHL